1 MFYFDLYYELFI
13 FALLLIVLP
22 IFDNSLFYAQLWVF
36 FFKILI
42 SIRDWILRISSSKR
56 LGNNSTASHLGST
69 LMALWVLPLPHHLTI
84 DDYLYVIL
92 IKIDVRFKKNIL
104 WDVVLM
110 KIQKNF
116 LGSYFDGFEWDF
128 KILVWEFWV
137 SYYNH
142 FVLFQN
148 CQREI
153 SLVH

>member
-110 KIQKNF
+110 TI
-116 LGSYFDGFEWDF
+116 D
-128 KILVWEFWV
+128 VR
-137 SYYNH
+137 
-142 FVLFQN
+142 FVLVLKKKKFFGM
-148 CQREI
+148 
-153 SLVH
+153 LF

>member
-36 FFKILI
+36 FFFFFL

-110 KIQKNF
+110 TIDVRFVLVLKKKNSLGCCFNEDSKKF
-116 LGSYFDGFEWDF
+116 LG
-128 KILVWEFWV
+128 ILFWRVWVRF
-137 SYYNH
+137 
-142 FVLFQN
+142 
-148 CQREI
+148 
-153 SLVH
+153 